1 MVRWLQENIAIAQNH
16 YTDVHVQIRKNLGS
30 TSFLYQETT
39 PRIGHQLDNLCELV
53 KRKKAKIAT
62 ISKFVSMKESTRT
75 LLILASLFICF
86 FLPPITE
93 FPFTQQETT
102 LVMRDVFIQTSAA
115 YLWLSPSIHIVTV
128 ILLVATYLYGTRMGR
143 ILDAYFGFLFL
154 FIAFSN
160 HIATTENYGLV
171 IITGNLIPIFI
182 VSLFWI
188 LEVFRP
194 ENEYVFRRLPAWRY
208 WVVPLA
214 VLAFWSPINPDLS
227 PNTSPLMLL
236 TSSFG
241 VMYCPT
247 TPFIVAILTLL
258 YPKVNTL
265 LLKVT
270 SFVGLFIGIFN
281 IMSYFLMPGYTL

>member
-1 MVRWLQENIAIAQNH
+1 MREN
-16 YTDVHVQIRKNLGS
+16 
-30 TSFLYQETT
+30 
-39 PRIGHQLDNLCELV
+39 
-53 KRKKAKIAT
+53 
-62 ISKFVSMKESTRT
+62 MRT
-75 LLILASLFICF
+75 LLILVLLFVCF

-93 FPFTQQETT
+93 APVAQQETT

-115 YLWLSPSIHIVTV
+115 YLWLSPAIHIVTV
-128 ILLVATYLYGTRMGR
+128 TLLAAAYLYGTKVGR
-143 ILDAYFGFLFL
+143 IINAYFGFLLL

-160 HIATTENYGLV
+160 HIAMTENYGLV
-171 IITGNLIPIFI
+171 IITGNLVPIFI
-182 VSLFWI
+182 VSLFWM

-194 ENEYVFRRLPAWRY
+194 KNEYVFRRLPAWRY
-208 WVVPLA
+208 WVVPFV

-227 PNTSPLMLL
+227 PNLNPLLLL

-247 TPFIVAILTLL
+247 TPLVVALLTLI
-258 YPKVNTL
+258 YPKANTL

-281 IMSYFLMPGYTL
+281 ILSYFLMPGYTLWNLILHIPLITICAYGLLIANIVKTNTPQTSS

>member
-1 MVRWLQENIAIAQNH
+1 MVK
-16 YTDVHVQIRKNLGS
+16 KN
-30 TSFLYQETT
+30 
-39 PRIGHQLDNLCELV
+39 
-53 KRKKAKIAT
+53 KAKIAT
-62 ISKFVSMKESTRT
+62 KAKSVSMKESTKT
-75 LLILASLFICF
+75 LLILVLLFVCF

-93 FPFTQQETT
+93 VPVAQQETT

-115 YLWLSPSIHIVTV
+115 YLWLGPAIHIATV
-128 ILLVATYLYGTRMGR
+128 LLLVAAYLYGMKIGR
-143 ILDAYFGFLFL
+143 IIDAYFGFLLL

-171 IITGNLIPIFI
+171 IITGNLVPIFI
-182 VSLFWI
+182 VGLFWM
-188 LEVFRP
+188 LEVSKP
-194 ENEYVFRRLPAWRY
+194 KNEYVFRRLPAWRY
-208 WVVPLA
+208 WVVPLV

-227 PNTSPLMLL
+227 PDFNPLLLL

-247 TPFIVAILTLL
+247 TPLIVALLTLI

-265 LLKVT
+265 LLRVT

-281 IMSYFLMPGYTL
+281 IMSYFLMPGYTLWNLILHIPLVTICAYGLLIANTVKTNTPQTSN